1 MGVYWGNSSE
11 ALDFLE
17 YGKSKDAALDGY
29 HLQQNGTVK
38 APALVFS
45 YYVMVSYLEE
55 LYRKDEA
62 LKLIDS
68 YQAVCS
74 NPLKTSD
81 NDYAWVRF
89 KFSCLLPKV
98 VGDIDWDTHCNF
110 YSVSLGGG
118 AHYTPMGER

>member
-17 YGKSKDAALDGY
+17 YGKSKEAALDGY

-38 APALVFS
+38 APVFS
-45 YYVMVSYLEE
+45 YYVMVSYMEE

-68 YQAVCS
+68 YKAACS

-81 NDYAWVRF
+81 NDYAWVLF
-89 KFSCLLPKV
+89 NFSCLLPKV
-98 VGDIDWDTHCNF
+98 VGDID
-110 YSVSLGGG
+110 
-118 AHYTPMGER
+118 

>member
-1 MGVYWGNSSE
+1 MGVFWGNSSE

-17 YGKSKDAALDGY
+17 YGKSKEAALDGY

-45 YYVMVSYLEE
+45 CYVMLSYLEE

-98 VGDIDWDTHCNF
+98 VGDID
-110 YSVSLGGG
+110 
-118 AHYTPMGER
+118 